1 MVLYGGMRLMKTD
14 KPKSQT
20 DAIIQY
26 LRRNKSITS
35 LQAFKL
41 FNATRLSSI
50 IYVLKERGFGIET
63 EMTQGKNRYGHVTSY
78 AIYHLVKDLEEEVE

>member
-14 KPKSQT
+14 KTKSQT

-35 LQAFKL
+35 LQALNYLMQLDFQAS
-41 FNATRLSSI
+41 FM
-50 IYVLKERGFGIET
+50 Y
-63 EMTQGKNRYGHVTSY
+63 
-78 AIYHLVKDLEEEVE
+78 

>member
-1 MVLYGGMRLMKTD
+1 M
-14 KPKSQT
+14 
-20 DAIIQY
+20 
-26 LRRNKSITS
+26 
-35 LQAFKL
+35 L